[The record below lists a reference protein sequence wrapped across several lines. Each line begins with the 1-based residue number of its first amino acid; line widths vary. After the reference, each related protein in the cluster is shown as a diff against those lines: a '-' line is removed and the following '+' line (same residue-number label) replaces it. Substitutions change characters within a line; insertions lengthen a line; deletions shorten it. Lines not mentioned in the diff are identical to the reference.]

1 VVRLRLLRPALWAG
15 PSGDR
20 VNAPATNISD
30 LGIDMI
36 AEQGMALRNTML
48 LLYSP
53 KCSMA
58 LAGPPRSHENE
69 LLPWLFSHQ
78 CFMALAG
85 PPRSDENKE
94 EVVALV
100 RRRFCLVPQS
110 PYTSVTLRSLEGTP
124 NCCLRARILDSVL
137 SGSSKRRPYFHT
149 SAWKVGVLKNSHNP
163 VQHLVAPHKDA
174 LERGSNENQRR
185 VIHGLLTSLDPNLTL
200 TRTQH
205 PAIVG
210 NTGNTKPFAYAGF
223 ANYCNT

>member
-53 KCSMA
+53 K
-58 LAGPPRSHENE
+58 
-69 LLPWLFSHQ
+69 

-223 ANYCNT
+223 ANPCNPQQPLTAHS